1 MTIRGTHEME
11 ADEVSIEEIR
21 REQRKLERELMDLR
35 AQWSATDKDSQRAHK
50 RIDEIE
56 KRLTDISAAITL
68 AVKSIENMEKNISEV
83 STTMGEI
90 REKQDSS
97 TSTISFQQKLIIGF
111 MLLLAGI
118 FGIKLPLL

>member
-1 MTIRGTHEME
+1 MSI
-11 ADEVSIEEIR
+11 DELR
-21 REQRKLERELMDLR
+21 KEQRKLERELIDIR
-35 AQWSATDKDSQRAHK
+35 AQMSATDKDAQRAHK

-83 STTMGEI
+83 STTVGEI
-90 REKQDSS
+90 RKKQDSS

-111 MLLLAGI
+111 MLILAGI
-118 FGIKLPLL
+118 LGIKLPIF